1 MSKLIKNLDSLEE
14 SIKKLMLENKNLKQK
29 NSELEHQLN
38 NNSTSVS
45 ELATEIE
52 LLKKENKTLRTAN
65 AMLGSSEYKRETK
78 LKINSLIKEIDE
90 CIIQLAD

>member
-1 MSKLIKNLDSLEE
+1 MV
-14 SIKKLMLENKNLKQK
+14 ENKNLKLD
-29 NSELEHQLN
+29 NSELKDKLN

-45 ELATEIE
+45 ELVSEIE

>member
-1 MSKLIKNLDSLEE
+1 MSKLIKNLNSLEE
-14 SIKKLMLENKNLKQK
+14 SIKKLMVENKNLKLD
-29 NSELEHQLN
+29 NSELKDKLN

-45 ELATEIE
+45 ELVSEIE